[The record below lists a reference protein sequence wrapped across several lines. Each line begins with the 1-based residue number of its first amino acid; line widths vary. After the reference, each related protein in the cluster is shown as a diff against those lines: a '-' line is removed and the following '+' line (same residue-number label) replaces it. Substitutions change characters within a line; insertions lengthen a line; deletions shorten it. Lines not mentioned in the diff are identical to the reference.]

1 MPTKKQAIIKT
12 TDGKMQV
19 NVATDTSDGTAANA
33 GRFLLLNDAG
43 IVDDSVIPDWMK
55 GFLIKD
61 NCVETGGIAVGKMVA
76 LTSTGFVLA
85 DNGTLTKDAIGIAV
99 SVGVN
104 GAQMSVLT
112 GGKFTITGATF
123 TKGST
128 YFLGA
133 TGDVTVTPPDNVA
146 NKLSQRVGKA
156 LAATQLVLEVSEPI
170 ITSSLA

>member
-61 NCVETGGIAVGKMVA
+61 NCVETGGIAVGLFLRVA
-76 LTSTGFVLA
+76 L
-85 DNGTLTKDAIGIAV
+85 
-99 SVGVN
+99 
-104 GAQMSVLT
+104 
-112 GGKFTITGATF
+112 
-123 TKGST
+123 
-128 YFLGA
+128 
-133 TGDVTVTPPDNVA
+133 
-146 NKLSQRVGKA
+146 LSRAGP
-156 LAATQLVLEVSEPI
+156 LLCW
-170 ITSSLA
+170 